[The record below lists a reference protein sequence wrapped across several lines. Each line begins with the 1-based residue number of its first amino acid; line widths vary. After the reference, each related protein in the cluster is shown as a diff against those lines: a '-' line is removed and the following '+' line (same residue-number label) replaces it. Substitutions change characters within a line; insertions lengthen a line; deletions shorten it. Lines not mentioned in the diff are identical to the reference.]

1 MQNIIVNDDIKVLS
15 ADRYGLRVVIT
26 NEELLQDYATDD
38 GLITGTGLKKTTQQD
53 TSVNDLQAKSDTL
66 GNQIAGLQSEKTVLD
81 ALIAEAR
88 LKVDEVIAK
97 R

>member
-1 MQNIIVNDDIKVLS
+1 MQNVTVNDDINVLS

-26 NEELLQDYATDD
+26 N
-38 GLITGTGLKKTTQQD
+38 
-53 TSVNDLQAKSDTL
+53 
-66 GNQIAGLQSEKTVLD
+66 LD

>member
-1 MQNIIVNDDIKVLS
+1 MQNINVGDDINVLS

-26 NEELLQDYATDD
+26 NEEALQDYATDD
-38 GLITGTGLKKTTQQD
+38 GLITGTGMKKITQQD
-53 TSVNDLQAKSDTL
+53 TSVNDLQSKSNAL
-66 GNQIAGLQSEKTVLD
+66 GNQIAGLQAEKAILD